1 MLYREIGSEF
11 HYEIID
17 IINAFNSDRNNI
29 VEELGVN
36 IDELIYVNS
45 GRSAIKLILDHI
57 IGLGHKKILLPAYL
71 CDSIVRAVKK
81 SGLEYEFYNLDDK
94 LNIDISNLKSK
105 IKTNDECVFFIN
117 YFGYG
122 QSKQVETYLKSIKNK
137 NLIIEDCTHS
147 IFSEELY
154 INNYIG
160 DYQIVSMRN
169 WFGIPDGAIIIDKN
183 RMLKNLN
190 LEKKYDEFFINRL
203 LGQMIKSEYLK
214 DKDINKETHIKF
226 ISNGEMKYDKSFNI
240 SKISD
245 LSKAIIENQ
254 NYTKLKINRQINYK
268 YLYENLKN
276 IDHIKY
282 IYENF
287 DDKIC
292 PIGFVIYA
300 KYRDDLR
307 IYLSKNGIYC
317 PIHWTLP
324 LEVKEKYPN
333 LNKLSNHILTIPC
346 DQRYTLEDMEYIV
359 DKIKQYGVDKIE

>member
-1 MLYREIGSEF
+1 MYREIGSEF

-17 IINAFNSDRNNI
+17 IINALDNDRNNI
-29 VEELGVN
+29 IKELGVN
-36 IDELIYVNS
+36 IDDLIYVNS
-45 GRSAIKLILDHI
+45 GRSAIKLILEHI
-57 IGLGHKKILLPAYL
+57 IRLGRKKILLPAYL
-71 CDSIVRAVKK
+71 CDSILLSVKK
-81 SGLEYEFYNLDDK
+81 SGLEYEFYELDDT

-122 QSKQVETYLKSIKNK
+122 QSRQVEDYLNSIKNK

-154 INNYIG
+154 ENDYIG
-160 DYQIVSMRN
+160 DYQIISMRK
-169 WFGIPDGAIIIDKN
+169 WFGIPDGAIIIDKS
-183 RMLKNLN
+183 RMIKSNDLKNI
-190 LEKKYDEFFINRL
+190 YDEFFINRL
-203 LGQMIKSEYLK
+203 LGQMIKGEYLK
-214 DKDINKETHIKF
+214 NKDTNKDTHIKL

-240 SKISD
+240 GKISD
-245 LSKAIIENQ
+245 LSKSMIENQ
-254 NYTKLKINRQINYK
+254 NYTELKKNRKMNYK

-276 IDHIKY
+276 IDDIKY
-282 IYENF
+282 IYENY

-300 KYRDDLR
+300 KYRDNLR
-307 IYLSKNGIYC
+307 IYLAENGIYC
-317 PIHWTLP
+317 PVHWNLP
-324 LEVKEKYPN
+324 LEVQGKYHN

-359 DKIKQYGVDKIE
+359 NKIKQYGVDKIE